1 MALIDTLGES
11 RRTELGRW
19 GGSLCLVLLA
29 HVAVSAFILRN
40 IETPSAPPAP
50 PAVVMVD
57 LPVDAILP
65 TADSVQAIASEAVA
79 EVTPTEIVEATP
91 PVEDIPDEVPVEEVT
106 EAVTE
111 TVETVEPVQEVSEAV
126 PETVAEVKPV
136 ETQVKEAEIAELVE
150 PVETT
155 VAKPVEN
162 PPEKKEVA
170 KPRPKPKPK
179 PVQQSASNASNNSR
193 ASSGAGRPNKQVLS
207 RYLSEVRARIL
218 RHRRAVPSSVRG
230 RAVVSFT
237 ITRSGGLSGI
247 RLARSSGHAALDRA
261 AVDIVRRVGR
271 VNPIPAQA
279 GRSSVAVSVPFSFN
293 GR

>member
-1 MALIDTLGES
+1 MALIDPLGES

-29 HVAVSAFILRN
+29 HVAASAFILRN

-91 PVEDIPDEVPVEEVT
+91 PLEDIPDEVPVEEVT
-106 EAVTE
+106 
-111 TVETVEPVQEVSEAV
+111 EAV